1 MDVKKDVHEL
11 VNQST
16 SVKEARKAHF
26 TEAYPN

>member
-1 MDVKKDVHEL
+1 MDVKKDDREL

-16 SVKEARKAHF
+16 SVKEARKTHS